1 MRPTI
6 VIILMLA
13 NQNSHSAY
21 VRAPPMLMAVITT
34 SDTAIHTPFETSVIQ
49 KLINSAAADSS
60 AAGQSR
66 QR

>member
-1 MRPTI
+1 
-6 VIILMLA
+6 
-13 NQNSHSAY
+13 
-21 VRAPPMLMAVITT
+21 VITT